1 MVCQPLS
8 TDLGVL
14 AEMYEE
20 FHLLRCRTCPDT
32 FCPPFEDSFYFNQL
46 SDILLYSDD
55 ELIVSVDE
63 KTDFIKGFAVF
74 GIKEDASPIL
84 RKRKV
89 CKVNLLVV
97 RRGSEESCADSEML
111 EFIRNYAAENECSSV
126 EFSVPSEGSEIGFC
140 QDGGFEPKTV
150 VMELKLKQEHT
161 NQ

>member
-1 MVCQPLS
+1 MVCEPLS

-20 FHLLRCRTCPDT
+20 FHLLRCRTDPHVY
-32 FCPPFEDSFYFNQL
+32 CPPFEDSYYFNQL

-63 KTDFIKGFAVF
+63 DTDFIKGFAIF
-74 GIKEDASPIL
+74 GIKEEVSPIL

-97 RRGSEESCADSEML
+97 RRGSEESCADSEMM
-111 EFIRNYAAENECSSV
+111 EYIRNYAAENGCVSV
-126 EFSVPSEGSEIGFC
+126 EYTVPAEGGEIGFC
-140 QDGGFEPKTV
+140 QDGGFEPQTV
-150 VMELKLKQEHT
+150 VMEFKLK
-161 NQ
+161 

>member
-1 MVCQPLS
+1 MVCEPLS

-20 FHLLRCRTCPDT
+20 YHLGLCRTRPD
-32 FCPPFEDSFYFNQL
+32 FFRPPAEDSYYFNEL
-46 SDILLYSDD
+46 SNILLYSDN

-74 GIKEDASPIL
+74 GIKEEATPIL

-89 CKVNLLVV
+89 CEVNLLAV

-111 EFIRNYAAENECSSV
+111 EFIRNYAAENGCVSV
-126 EFSVPSEGSEIGFC
+126 EYAVPAEGREIGFC
-140 QDGGFEPKTV
+140 QDGGFEPQTV
-150 VMELKLKQEHT
+150 VMEFKLKI
-161 NQ
+161 